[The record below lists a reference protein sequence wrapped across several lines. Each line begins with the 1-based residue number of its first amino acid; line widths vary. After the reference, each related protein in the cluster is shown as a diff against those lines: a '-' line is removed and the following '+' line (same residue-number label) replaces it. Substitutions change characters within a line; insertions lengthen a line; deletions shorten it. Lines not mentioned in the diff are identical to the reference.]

1 MTEAAVTE
9 GPGEGTGLGEGVGD
23 GIGGDVGAGQDGAA
37 PGAGEPGRKE
47 GPSGVAQAVTAI
59 LLFGGTAALLWGL
72 GVFGHSTTPDG
83 KPAACNAPTETD
95 APEYPA
101 LCAALNRPD
110 LPTLVGLP
118 AEHVSVAQSGG
129 GPMTFADGTK
139 VYDASAKVQLGS
151 LMVQLT
157 DNHRV
162 GVQDSA
168 LFAQSKDAPTSVLG
182 HPAMTYSDHT
192 MKLSLGLTGGSAGAG
207 KGGVARHLVVAKD
220 AKAGAGSFELTVW
233 RQDFTTPDDA
243 ALFRVAEQVLPTLQ
257 GWVAGA

>member
-9 GPGEGTGLGEGVGD
+9 GPGEGVGE
-23 GIGGDVGAGQDGAA
+23 DGAA
-37 PGAGEPGRKE
+37 PGSGQPGRKD
-47 GPSGVAQAVTAI
+47 GPSGVAQAVTAV
-59 LLFGGTAALLWGL
+59 LLFGGTAALLWWAGAL
-72 GVFGHSTTPDG
+72 GHASAPDA
-83 KPAACNAPTETD
+83 KPAACMAPKETD

-110 LPTLVGLP
+110 LPTLVGMP
-118 AEHVSVAQSGG
+118 TERVSVAQSGG

-151 LMVQLT
+151 LMVQLN
-157 DNHRV
+157 DNHGT
-162 GVQDSA
+162 GVREST
-168 LFAQSKDAPTSVLG
+168 LFAESKEGPTSVLG

-192 MKLSLGLTGGSAGAG
+192 MKLSFGLTGGNASAGT
-207 KGGVARHLVVAKD
+207 GGIARHLVVAKD
-220 AKAGAGSFELTVW
+220 TKAGAGSFELTIW

-257 GWVAGA
+257 GWVAGG